1 LENPSRVHPL
11 SALAAHLDSEPP
23 TTTRSGA
30 RALVAAVLLCA
41 AAAVQAGPIA
51 PMSASTPLPMPEEQL
66 VGAIELARSGKTREG
81 IRALESLLK
90 RQPNFRLAQL
100 IYADM
105 LAARSGLSA
114 IAADDE
120 DPRIREL
127 FEEARLRLDR
137 ARHSPPPGT
146 VPDMVLQLANEYP
159 YLVLVDLPGAR
170 LHLFRNVEGTLEPI
184 GSRYAAMGRAGF
196 GKEVEGDLR
205 TPVGIYHVTGWMG
218 DDKLPELYGAGSLP
232 LTYPN
237 LWDRFKSKTG
247 YGIWLHGVP
256 RQTYVRAPRSS
267 EGCVTMANEDLLWLK
282 PYVVSNRAPVV
293 LADEVNWISRAAAAK
308 DRDALYT
315 RVEAWREA
323 WASKDTERYLDF
335 YGEDFSTA
343 GLGKAQFAEHKRRVN
358 AGKKYVKVKLADVSL
373 FRYPGEPMFLA
384 EFTLDYDSD
393 NFKFV
398 AKKEQYWR
406 QDAKGTWRIFREENR

>member
-1 LENPSRVHPL
+1 
-11 SALAAHLDSEPP
+11 
-23 TTTRSGA
+23 
-30 RALVAAVLLCA
+30 
-41 AAAVQAGPIA
+41 
-51 PMSASTPLPMPEEQL
+51 MSASASLPMPEEQL
-66 VGAIELARSGKTREG
+66 VGAIELARAGKTRESM
-81 IRALESLLK
+81 RALESLLK

-105 LAARSGLSA
+105 LAARSGMRG
-114 IAADDE
+114 IAADDQ

-137 ARHSPPPGT
+137 ARYSPPSDA
-146 VPDMVLQLANEYP
+146 VPDMVLQLSDEYP

-170 LHLFRNVEGTLEPI
+170 LHLFRNVEGTLEPV

-247 YGIWLHGVP
+247 HGIWLHGVP

-282 PYVVSNRAPVV
+282 PYVVSSRAPVV
-293 LADEVNWISRAAAAK
+293 LADQVNWTSRAKARQ
-308 DRDALYT
+308 DRDTLLT

-323 WASKDTERYLDF
+323 WASKDTETYLGF
-335 YGEDFSTA
+335 YGDDFSTG
-343 GLGKAQFAEHKRRVN
+343 GLDKAQFSDHKRRVN
-358 AGKKYVKVKLADVSL
+358 ANKQWVKVQLSDVSL

-406 QDAKGTWRIFREENR
+406 QDANGAWRIFREENR

>member
-1 LENPSRVHPL
+1 MRSPFLRVL
-11 SALAAHLDSEPP
+11 ALLAA
-23 TTTRSGA
+23 
-30 RALVAAVLLCA
+30 ALLFVGGVAH
-41 AAAVQAGPIA
+41 AGPIA
-51 PMSASTPLPMPEEQL
+51 PMSASASLPMPEEQL
-66 VGAIELARSGKTREG
+66 VGAIELARSGKTVESM
-81 IRALESLLK
+81 RALESLLK

-105 LAARSGLSA
+105 LAARSGMRGIL
-114 IAADDE
+114 ADDK

-137 ARHSPPPGT
+137 ARYSPPAGT
-146 VPDMVLQLANEYP
+146 VPDMVLKLANEYP
-159 YLVLVDLPGAR
+159 YLVVVDLPGAR
-170 LHLFRNVEGTLEPI
+170 IHLFRNVDGALEPV

-205 TPVGIYHVTGWMG
+205 TPVGIYHVTGWMN

-247 YGIWLHGVP
+247 HGIWLHGVP

-293 LADEVNWISRAAAAK
+293 LADDVTWISRAKAAK
-308 DRDALYT
+308 DRESLMT
-315 RVEAWREA
+315 RVESWREA
-323 WASKDTERYLDF
+323 WASKDTEQYLGF
-335 YGEDFSTA
+335 YGDDFSTA
-343 GLGKAQFAEHKRRVN
+343 GLDKAQFGDHKRRVN
-358 AGKKYVKVKLADVSL
+358 DGKRYVKVKLSDVSL